1 MNRFRVNLHP
11 AFFDPETP
19 GSVPET
25 QESPELKLEQ
35 ELNELKAPILDEFK
49 TFTDDFLSDVNQNKE
64 QKILS
69 RYVNTPESRQEL
81 RSDSQR
87 FNRRISTKVWEKPY
101 SKLWNE
107 KIVQGFWHLILEL
120 QENKYF
126 EGKNLQEE
134 TAKVK
139 EKYWNEVKEQ
149 YINNVWFASDKKFG
163 RVKDNLFWKE
173 SENYPANKIYCELTW
188 ASTIFK
194 MTRTH
199 IEWYNSDIVEPISLD
214 NANTTTE
221 TMSERQNRNFLSND
235 LPEYLWDIRKTPW
248 LLKWLA
254 ILPIFSL
261 KEDRPSKV
269 DREAINDFLKAA
281 NRIPTKNGK
290 APEMVLMESLHDNR
304 LNTNSTIDTYVA
316 VLESHWMD
324 LDGFKKKGTNDVN
337 YKQLKNCISKI
348 MEVWSFYIKTQTL
361 DNDAKDQH
369 AIYLSV
375 LTAIEKKGWVEQAVN
390 YFKPIIEQAEK
401 DKKTERKEWY
411 ENGEKLWSTNTEL
424 YEIAKSL
431 GITDFTS
438 ATRLSEKK
446 PEYFEK
452 NSIEQILAN
461 LNNDREINVA
471 DAIAGWSK
479 AWVQFLEIFR
489 QVWKEKALSNLVE
502 YAKLV
507 KNTLRIT
514 YLPDALFDPKTIEAD
529 IKSGHTWLI
538 LLLQNVINDPEQDLY
553 ALLSGVKWVEWQDLA
568 KIEEEWKIKE
578 EAFVEAWRILKEKAF
593 LEDYKELLKWKDNV
607 NIQNFA
613 DLQASLASC
622 LYDNYKLGIWV
633 WSTLSFEDWAKWL
646 QIWTWAQV
654 RGDWVVLW
662 LSVSYSKTFDV
673 WKGWTM
679 TPGLSAWVFL
689 PIVSWKKDV
698 FASVWLHLT
707 ADKKQIKLD
716 TWTVRHYGFDAW
728 YNILTDTAYLWW
740 HDEWNKAEW
749 INEAAK
755 FQGRKFEQVIMWN
768 LLDQI
773 KEKTGNIIDITK
785 PEVKKIIK
793 DLVDGQKDIKE
804 QDRENV
810 VNGMLRMLAPHNN
823 KDLSQPW
830 VKYAIAQWVAEQ
842 YEQSWSE
849 NRKKEVT
856 ESAYESWYGIWG
868 FWVVWTP
875 AWGIYA
881 ENYITEHDLDG
892 RGDRWWKEYGI
903 DHQYPDGW
911 TPELINAFNKEAW
924 FEENQWLRVEN
935 GFIVIP
941 KSIAYMVNVNEK
953 LEWKMKK
960 DKDWNILLHLETPMA
975 ARRQIGT
982 ASQSKEIIIWWK
994 KWENFIKL
1002 DTARESW
1009 FTTWEINYNDI
1020 LELGDNA
1027 DLYRIE
1033 TLDQVLND
1041 IKKLAL
1047 PWDPIQN
1054 FDFSKLSEEQKQKLI
1069 EAMKA
1074 VDKNKK
1080 IKIIMKLNSEWKRT
1094 IGKPEAGSDW
1104 RWVEIEYKSNLDM
1117 IDQRAKNIATG
1128 VYTEVLKI
1136 KDPRALHEVKHKP
1149 WPEYKAFNEAMT
1161 KKEGADYEAAK
1172 KAIVPIFER
1181 LIKDYKLDANNNGFK
1196 KALDTLNQL
1205 DWAALWQA
1213 LMSIDNIF
1221 ARSTRV
1227 VWKNGEYT
1235 FPREWA
1241 EWMSKIIASREI
1253 GISKTIENYFKDDP
1267 ATRDAYLALIKAS
1280 KDYRTHNL
1288 TKFKVTHTKA
1298 EQLNNTVWFN
1308 LWDKTDPERP
1318 LFNPEI
1324 YQEMMDLNSS
1334 EFQSEALKNAKNT
1347 IHKRA
1352 MEKFANNKALI
1363 NPIKKALNFEGE
1375 FDIKEFNVDGE
1386 KWKLALDIKDKNGI
1400 TRKVTLSA
1408 WMEFGY
1414 FTQCVNHTVVLTDIS
1429 VETDDGAHLDFNS
1442 SVWEGTNLREWSV
1455 RSINSSLRLGTGIS
1469 VTLGEEQGDDEES
1482 YTETGKHD
1490 KGKIDDTHPDW
1501 TTPVKTD
1508 PHAGNWDEWWG
1519 DIDLWW

>member
-1 MNRFRVNLHP
+1 M
-11 AFFDPETP
+11 
-19 GSVPET
+19 
-25 QESPELKLEQ
+25 
-35 ELNELKAPILDEFK
+35 
-49 TFTDDFLSDVNQNKE
+49 
-64 QKILS
+64 
-69 RYVNTPESRQEL
+69 
-81 RSDSQR
+81 
-87 FNRRISTKVWEKPY
+87 
-101 SKLWNE
+101 
-107 KIVQGFWHLILEL
+107 
-120 QENKYF
+120 
-126 EGKNLQEE
+126 
-134 TAKVK
+134 
-139 EKYWNEVKEQ
+139 
-149 YINNVWFASDKKFG
+149 
-163 RVKDNLFWKE
+163 
-173 SENYPANKIYCELTW
+173 
-188 ASTIFK
+188 
-194 MTRTH
+194 
-199 IEWYNSDIVEPISLD
+199 
-214 NANTTTE
+214 
-221 TMSERQNRNFLSND
+221 
-235 LPEYLWDIRKTPW
+235 
-248 LLKWLA
+248 
-254 ILPIFSL
+254 
-261 KEDRPSKV
+261 
-269 DREAINDFLKAA
+269 
-281 NRIPTKNGK
+281 
-290 APEMVLMESLHDNR
+290 
-304 LNTNSTIDTYVA
+304 
-316 VLESHWMD
+316 
-324 LDGFKKKGTNDVN
+324 
-337 YKQLKNCISKI
+337 
-348 MEVWSFYIKTQTL
+348 
-361 DNDAKDQH
+361 
-369 AIYLSV
+369 
-375 LTAIEKKGWVEQAVN
+375 
-390 YFKPIIEQAEK
+390 
-401 DKKTERKEWY
+401 
-411 ENGEKLWSTNTEL
+411 
-424 YEIAKSL
+424 
-431 GITDFTS
+431 
-438 ATRLSEKK
+438 
-446 PEYFEK
+446 
-452 NSIEQILAN
+452 
-461 LNNDREINVA
+461 
-471 DAIAGWSK
+471 
-479 AWVQFLEIFR
+479 
-489 QVWKEKALSNLVE
+489 
-502 YAKLV
+502 V

-1104 RWVEIEYKSNLDM
+1104 RWVEIDYKSNLDM
-1117 IDQRAKNIATG
+1117 IDQRAKWIATA
-1128 VYTEVLKI
+1128 VYAEALKLRNPKI
-1136 KDPRALHEVKHKP
+1136 LNSVKHDKP
-1149 WPEYKAFNEAMT
+1149 RHRPEYDPFRDAM
-1161 KKEGADYEAAK
+1161 KNKDYITAR
-1172 KAIVPIFER
+1172 KAIKPIFA
-1181 LIKDYKLDANNNGFK
+1181 KLDQQIPGAKFSEIWK
-1196 KALDTLNQL
+1196 KLDEFTSGEWKT
-1205 DWAALWQA
+1205 DVYALWQA
-1213 LMSIDNIF
+1213 LMSINNIF
-1221 ARSTRV
+1221 ARSVKV
-1227 VWKNGEYT
+1227 VWWSSEYRFTTNMWNIIKEREGQILTTIQDYDGENITPEVKAWYKSLIEASAKYREKNPQL
-1235 FPREWA
+1235 FNK
-1241 EWMSKIIASREI
+1241 MSA
-1253 GISKTIENYFKDDP
+1253 P
-1267 ATRDAYLALIKAS
+1267 AA
-1280 KDYRTHNL
+1280 
-1288 TKFKVTHTKA
+1288 
-1298 EQLNNTVWFN
+1298 QLRNTVWFN
-1308 LWDKTDPERP
+1308 LWDRANPENP

-1324 YQEMMDLNSS
+1324 YSPMVDLKELENLG
-1334 EFQSEALKNAKNT
+1334 FDKKAKNKL
-1347 IHKRA
+1347 HERA
-1352 MEKFANNKALI
+1352 MRLFANNEALI

-1386 KWKLALDIKDKNGI
+1386 KWKLTLDIKDKNGI